1 MSSGSCRPEIGKFFR
16 SEQIFIRS
24 AAPSLHT
31 SRGCAVNSR
40 DGALIG
46 MYRICILLFSLRPC
60 AVLGRVLLCALAGCL
75 PAGCTTAAFSDVAP
89 PAEQEDL
96 AAFTAAWA
104 DYANGVNET
113 PHAADCEP
121 RRFAAVPGTKR
132 RGAVIMFHGFGS
144 CPQQFLELAPRISA
158 QRFDVLLPLL
168 PGHGAMPTAGGEDDL
183 SDLPSADED
192 SSRYVKFATSMNR
205 IMAASPD
212 EKIIVGFS
220 FGGAISLNAALQA
233 TELYDRLLLLAPML
247 AIRGSAF
254 VETLAEALGRT
265 PGLDEMIVKPRGFRA
280 ECRSWQAAGRAG
292 FCDYRY
298 KHVVALIDLAQINRQ
313 LDARQPLSNP
323 VQVVAAGDDDYVSND
338 RIADYASAQAE
349 FGPISLCYMP
359 ADVPHEMLTPYENA
373 GRDMYWL
380 EPLLM
385 DTTAFV
391 VHGRFFRVVQSDGS
405 GEGARCDLSY

>member
-1 MSSGSCRPEIGKFFR
+1 M
-16 SEQIFIRS
+16 
-24 AAPSLHT
+24 
-31 SRGCAVNSR
+31 
-40 DGALIG
+40 
-46 MYRICILLFSLRPC
+46 LFGLRPC
-60 AVLGRVLLCALAGCL
+60 AVLGRILLCALAGSL
-75 PAGCTTAAFSDVAP
+75 PAGCTTVVFSNVAP
-89 PAEQEDL
+89 PAKQEDL

-121 RRFAAVPGTKR
+121 RRFTAVPGTKR
-132 RGAVIMFHGFGS
+132 RGAVIMFHGFGG
-144 CPQQFLELAPRISA
+144 CPQQFLGLALRISA
-158 QRFDVLLPLL
+158 QGFDVLLPLL
-168 PGHGAMPTAGGEDDL
+168 PGHGAILTAGGKDDL

-192 SSRYVKFATSMNR
+192 NSRYIEFATLMNR
-205 IMAASPD
+205 IMAASPG
-212 EKIIVGFS
+212 EKIMGGFS

-233 TELYDRLLLLAPML
+233 TEQYDRLLLLAPML
-247 AIRGSAF
+247 AIRGGAF
-254 VETLAEALGRT
+254 VETLAEALGRM
-265 PGLDEMIVKPRGFRA
+265 PGLDEKIVKPRGFRA
-280 ECRSWQAAGRAG
+280 ECRSWRAAGRAG

-313 LDARQPLSNP
+313 LYARQPLSNP
-323 VQVVAAGDDDYVSND
+323 IQVVAAGDDNYVSND
-338 RIADYASAQAE
+338 RIADYATAQAK

-405 GEGARCDLSY
+405 DEAARCDLSY